1 MLTAASAGTCA
12 VETRAPGYECGRDE
26 VAYDAALKDVDIVAQ
41 EEGGGRGG
49 SPDYEDEMSED
60 EDVEAQD
67 EADDD
72 SDASGGMS
80 VDLEDTVAH
89 RKGGWRPEGIVC
101 SCTLSATH
109 RCRLLAHCA
118 CKVHG
123 SLQMGMLGHVSGADM
138 VSCEQC

>member
-1 MLTAASAGTCA
+1 MLTAAPAGVCA
-12 VETRAPGYECGRDE
+12 VEARAPGYECGKDE
-26 VAYDAALKDVDIVAQ
+26 IAYDAALKDVDIVAQ

-72 SDASGGMS
+72 SDASDGMS

-89 RKGGWRPEGIVC
+89 RKGGCRPEMIRVF
-101 SCTLSATH
+101 L
-109 RCRLLAHCA
+109 
-118 CKVHG
+118 
-123 SLQMGMLGHVSGADM
+123 HVERYTWM
-138 VSCEQC
+138 